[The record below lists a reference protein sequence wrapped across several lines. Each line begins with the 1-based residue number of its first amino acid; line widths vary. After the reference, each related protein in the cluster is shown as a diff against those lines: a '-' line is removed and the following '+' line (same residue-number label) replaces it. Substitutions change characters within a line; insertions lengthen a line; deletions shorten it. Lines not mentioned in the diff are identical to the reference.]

1 MNAKVSEPKTV
12 WTPAMIE
19 TMTNRYPHEPSL
31 TLAKE
36 FGIKTSRVY
45 QKAARMGLKKTPEF
59 LSGPNSGRT
68 DGQRGGKNRFKP
80 GHQTWNKGINFNP
93 GGRSAET
100 RFKKGMKPHTWQP
113 IGTERFSKDGYLQRK
128 VADTGEKLKDW
139 VYVHIFLWQEHH
151 KKDLPKGHAI
161 VFKDGDKTNIVIENL
176 ECLSRAELMK
186 RNSVHNLPKEL
197 AELVQLRGALNR
209 RINHAEKKGARN
221 V

>member
-1 MNAKVSEPKTV
+1 MSHTPRTI
-12 WTPAMIE
+12 WTDAMVE
-19 TMTNRYPHEPSL
+19 TLTKRYPHEPSL

-36 FGIKTSRVY
+36 FGINTSRVY

-113 IGTERFSKDGYLQRK
+113 IGTERISKDGYLQRK

-139 VYVHIFLWQEHH
+139 VYVHILLWQEHH
-151 KKDLPKGHAI
+151 KKDLPKGYAI
-161 VFKDGDKTNIVIENL
+161 VFKDGDKTNIGIENL
-176 ECLSRAELMK
+176 ECLSRAELMN
-186 RNSVHNLPKEL
+186 RNSVHRFPKEL
-197 AELVQLRGALNR
+197 IELIHLRGVINR
-209 RINHAEKKGARN
+209 KINQGSKSA
-221 V
+221 

>member
-1 MNAKVSEPKTV
+1 MTATRTI
-12 WTPAMIE
+12 WTDAMVE
-19 TMTNRYPHEPSL
+19 TLTKRYPHEPSL
-31 TLAKE
+31 SLAKE
-36 FGIKTSRVY
+36 FGINTSRVY

-59 LSGPNSGRT
+59 LSSPESGRT
-68 DGQRGGKNRFKP
+68 DGKRGGSGRFKP
-80 GHQTWNKGINFNP
+80 GHRTWNKGASFNA
-93 GGRSAET
+93 GGRSKET
-100 RFKKGMKPHTWQP
+100 QFKKGMKPHTWQP
-113 IGTERFSKDGYLQRK
+113 IGAERFSKDGYLQRK
-128 VADTGEKLKDW
+128 AFDTGYPPKDW
-139 VYVHIFLWQEHH
+139 IGVHILLWQEHH

>member
-1 MNAKVSEPKTV
+1 MSHTPRTI
-12 WTPAMIE
+12 WTDAMVE
-19 TMTNRYPHEPSL
+19 TLTKRYPHEPSL

-36 FGIKTSRVY
+36 FGINTSRVY

-59 LSGPNSGRT
+59 LSSPESGRT

-113 IGTERFSKDGYLQRK
+113 IGTERISKDGYLQRK

-139 VYVHIFLWQEHH
+139 VYVHILLWQEHH

-186 RNSVHNLPKEL
+186 RNSVHRFPKEL
-197 AELVQLRGALNR
+197 IKLIHLRGVINR
-209 RINHAEKKGARN
+209 KINQGSKSA
-221 V
+221 